1 MLWRV
6 HLRIYESGSYVGRS
20 YPNTY
25 SIYKKLFFY
34 RVNDRGAHL
43 LTVDIR
49 EQPLSVGPYI
59 FYVKQTRNNVSREPT
74 ININRSTKIFVN
86 FLTAIK
92 YFRK

>member
-1 MLWRV
+1 MNRAVKSALISKQV
-6 HLRIYESGSYVGRS
+6 T
-20 YPNTY
+20 TY

-34 RVNDRGAHL
+34 RYHDREAHL
-43 LTVDIR
+43 LTADIW

-86 FLTAIK
+86 FLTAIQ

>member
-1 MLWRV
+1 M
-6 HLRIYESGSYVGRS
+6 
-20 YPNTY
+20 Y

-34 RVNDRGAHL
+34 RFNDQVAHL
-43 LTVDIR
+43 LTVAIWD
-49 EQPLSVGPYI
+49 QPLSCRSVRTF

-74 ININRSTKIFVN
+74 ININRSTKYFVN

>member
-1 MLWRV
+1 MNGQLRKALVSKRV
-6 HLRIYESGSYVGRS
+6 T
-20 YPNTY
+20 TY
-25 SIYKKLFFY
+25 SVYKKLFFY
-34 RVNDRGAHL
+34 QFDDRGVHL
-43 LTVDIR
+43 VTVDIW

-59 FYVKQTRNNVSREPT
+59 FCVKQTRNNVSREPT